1 MAGLNQYVGY
11 GVSSLLLWL
20 INKNSNSQDETS
32 SSPDNLSVG
41 SSETKIGNPIPVV
54 LGRAL
59 VKSPIVAYF
68 GDFSS
73 AIYTETYAAHANFNA
88 WPLVLSLVMQYITS
102 LWTGHSVGEGQQS
115 GGGSVKGGEGGQVTD
130 VTVKTEGKTKD
141 DKIGPLLYSLF
152 VWLLNW
158 LINGRN
164 LKTTVQKGFKY
175 YLGYQYLISWSG
187 ENMRVRHI
195 YLNEKSVWSGD
206 VSREAQDGA
215 VLDIRID
222 NEELFGGPDEQGG
235 FVGNLHVYLG
245 SDGQDPDP
253 WMVRQM
259 NQSSVQEELRGL
271 TPAYRPYVSTVVP
284 TAYIGKQATI
294 PTLWIELQNC
304 PNHLGLGQ
312 IGEDANPAEV
322 IYEIITNND
331 WGLAESQ
338 DNLDLDALTV
348 MGKTLCEEGLGIS
361 IQLTSIIKGQ
371 SVIDNICDHIN
382 AARFSDPHT
391 GKLVFRLIRDDYDV
405 NTCLRLDTSN
415 CSQIMFTRLDW
426 SQIISKISVDFTA
439 ADSKYE
445 QASVPTQDP
454 AAIEINNGV
463 QTVKSYSY
471 TYFTTAV
478 NALWA
483 AKRELNTQAF
493 PLATVTITGN
503 RQLYN
508 VRIGDV
514 ILLNWAPYGIK
525 NMLIRVTDVD
535 ISKLTEGQIKLEGME
550 DIWGLAKTEFEYSGT
565 TEWKPEDKYPAGVQ
579 DFRYLEMPYEL
590 LTDINTYVAAFAAIP
605 SIETTL
611 WTVWREP
618 AGGSFE
624 STSSLSKWSPAG
636 RLIYGMEEF
645 SAVEDL
651 IGFEISDLGGIKDL
665 ASSVIA
671 DIATARQGSRLLV
684 IDDEIIAYS
693 TLLKLPNGHW
703 QVKGLLRGVCDT
715 VPAVHN
721 ALADVFFISAG
732 TYQLVTGA
740 GPVCTFGSTTQE
752 SYNIITSSVTHT
764 EEFDYAK
771 VQNLQTTQ
779 RSIRPS
785 VPGCIRITD
794 RYNTAAYQV
803 EKVVGDLTIQFI
815 PRNNRQS
822 LGMVSQDDKQ
832 EYWSKTDFE
841 ATAGTDYLLLLTNG
855 SETAQFTFP
864 MAPATVSWED
874 FCNNFT
880 DISLNVT
887 MKLYARNDGLLSYQ
901 AQQRAFLWRIPT
913 LVDIVPDVATAVSR
927 MTNWGGGDRIV
938 APAGTMAGEVTVM
951 YEDMP
956 IFLIGTPAAAG
967 IYGQNG
973 QQYTVSEDILIMTKK
988 DTYDSYTMKAGFA
1001 FNSYYVPTASGGQ
1014 VQSYKWD
1021 GANITERER
1030 M

>member
-11 GVSSLLLWL
+11 GVSTLLLWL

-32 SSPDNLSVG
+32 SDPDDLSVG

-59 VKSPIVAYF
+59 VKSPIVSYF

-73 AIYTETYAAHANFNA
+73 AIYTETYAAHASFNA
-88 WPLVLSLVMQYITS
+88 WPLVLSLIAQYIASPATT
-102 LWTGHSVGEGQQS
+102 TGKGKGIDSRGGPVTTTVLGKDMAVGPM
-115 GGGSVKGGEGGQVTD
+115 
-130 VTVKTEGKTKD
+130 
-141 DKIGPLLYSLF
+141 INSLF
-152 VWLLNW
+152 MWLLGW
-158 LINGRN
+158 LLNGRN
-164 LKTTVQKGFKY
+164 LKTTIQKGFKY

-187 ENMRVRHI
+187 KQMRVRHV
-195 YLNEKSVWSGD
+195 YLNEKDVWSGD
-206 VSREAQDGA
+206 VSQTKQDG
-215 VLDIRID
+215 VMLDIRID

-235 FVGNLHVYLG
+235 FVGDLHIYLG
-245 SDGQDPDP
+245 GDKQGTDP
-253 WMVRQM
+253 WMVQQM
-259 NQSSVQEELRGL
+259 SQDTVQEELRGL
-271 TPAYRPYVSTVVP
+271 TPAYRPYVSMVVP
-284 TAYIGKQATI
+284 TAYIGKQSTI

-304 PNHLGLGQ
+304 PDNLGLGQ

-331 WGLAESQ
+331 WGLAESS
-338 DNLDLDALTV
+338 DNLDLDALMV
-348 MGKTLCEEGLGIS
+348 MGNTLKAEGLGIS
-361 IQLTSIIKGQ
+361 IQLASVIKGE
-371 SVIDNICDHIN
+371 SIIDNICDHIN

-415 CSQIMFTRLDW
+415 CSQITFTRLDW

-454 AAIEINNGV
+454 AAVEINNGV

-503 RQLYN
+503 RQLYD

-514 ILLNWAPYGIK
+514 ILLNWSPYGIK

-565 TEWKPEDKYPAGVQ
+565 TEWKPEDKYPTGVQ

-590 LTDINTYVAAFAAIP
+590 VTDIDTYVAAFAAVP

-624 STSSLSKWSPAG
+624 STASLSKWSPTG
-636 RLIYGMEEF
+636 QLVYGMEEF

-651 IGFEISDLGGIKDL
+651 TGFEIMDLGGITDL
-665 ASSVIA
+665 PSSIIA

-703 QVKGLLRGVCDT
+703 QVKGMLRGVCDT
-715 VPAVHN
+715 VPAAHN
-721 ALADVFFISAG
+721 ALTDVFFISAG
-732 TYQLVTGA
+732 TYQLVTGN
-740 GPVCTFGSTTQE
+740 GPVCASGSTTTE

-771 VQNLQTTQ
+771 VRSFQTAQ

-785 VPGCIRITD
+785 VPGRIRITD
-794 RYNTAAYQV
+794 RHNTAAYQV
-803 EKVVGDLTIQFI
+803 EKVVGDLSIQFV

-822 LGMVSQDDKQ
+822 LGMVSQDDEQ
-832 EYWSKTDFE
+832 EYWGKADFQTPTE
-841 ATAGTDYLLLLTNG
+841 TDYVLQLTNG
-855 SETAQFTFP
+855 SETAQFIFTA
-864 MAPATVSWED
+864 APAIVTWED
-874 FCNNFT
+874 YCKNIT
-880 DISLNVT
+880 DLSLNITV
-887 MKLYARNDGLLSYQ
+887 KLYARNNGLLSYQ
-901 AQQRAFLWRIPT
+901 AQQRTFLWKIPT
-913 LVDIVPDVATAVSR
+913 LIDIVPDTATAVGK
-927 MTNWGGGDRIV
+927 MTDWGGGDRIV
-938 APAGTMAGEVTVM
+938 VPAGPKAGEATIM
-951 YEDMP
+951 YENMP
-956 IFLIGTPAAAG
+956 IFLIGTVTTTG
-967 IYGQNG
+967 IYGQDG
-973 QQYTVSEDILIMTKK
+973 QQYSATGDILIMTGK
-988 DTYDSYTMKAGFA
+988 DTYDSYTMKAGFT
-1001 FNSYYVPTASGGQ
+1001 FNSYYVPAASGGQ
-1014 VQSYKWD
+1014 IQSYEWD
-1021 GANITERER
+1021 GTKIVERT
-1030 M
+1030 